1 MASQVNY
8 YDVLGVRR
16 NASRDEIRTA
26 YRNLAKERH
35 PDNPGGS
42 AEAFSLLQEA
52 HDTLS
57 DPNRRKQ
64 HDQDLDL
71 AFAATQ
77 LSDLD
82 FSSLDDEL
90 AARRRQRGR
99 RSSDD
104 FDEGGS
110 SGEGGPGLGERLRE
124 RFGRSRERAEQAS
137 SSRSSR
143 SERGGG
149 RGGGRR
155 GRYEEPTAKWYE
167 PQDFDP
173 EPVTLQSGARAF
185 IVAFLVFIV
194 VGQLGIWANV
204 PQTAGALSG
213 ISALAPFMTP
223 VYVLAGLVVTYFA
236 YKSAGY
242 WAVALTF
249 LAALVVGG
257 SGGPEGLLQ
266 FISVGVLAF
275 LAVIY
280 FGNRRDAR
288 SRQR

>member
-8 YDVLGVRR
+8 YDVLGIRR

-35 PDNPGGS
+35 PDHPSGS
-42 AEAFSLLQEA
+42 AESFSLLQEA

-71 AFAATQ
+71 AFAADQ
-77 LSDLD
+77 LSGLD

-90 AARRRQRGR
+90 AAKRKQRNRGR
-99 RSSDD
+99 SSEDA
-104 FDEGGS
+104 GGTS
-110 SGEGGPGLGERLRE
+110 EASGPGLGERLRE
-124 RFGRSRERAEQAS
+124 RFGRSKEEAGQSS
-137 SSRSSR
+137 SSRASD
-143 SERGGG
+143 G
-149 RGGGRR
+149 RGSRDTGRGNRR

-173 EPVTLQSGARAF
+173 EPVTLKSGATAF
-185 IVAFLVFIV
+185 LVAFLVFVFIGQ
-194 VGQLGIWANV
+194 VGLWASS
-204 PQTAGALSG
+204 PETAGVLAGVSV
-213 ISALAPFMTP
+213 LAPFMTP
-223 VYVLAGLVVTYFA
+223 VYVFAGLVVTYLA
-236 YKSAGY
+236 YKAAGY
-242 WAVALTF
+242 WAVALVF

-266 FISVGVLAF
+266 FVTVGILAF

-280 FGNRRDAR
+280 FGNRRDTR
-288 SRQR
+288 SRR